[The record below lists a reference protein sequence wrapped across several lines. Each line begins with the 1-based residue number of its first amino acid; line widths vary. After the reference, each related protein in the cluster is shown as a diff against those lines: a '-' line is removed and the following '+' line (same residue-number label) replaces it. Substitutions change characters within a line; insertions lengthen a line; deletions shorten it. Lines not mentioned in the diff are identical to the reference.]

1 MDLLKKGFYL
11 IVLTIVFLLL
21 MAGSVSCAENTVF
34 TVNFDKIDA
43 NAVSGDDYVRAHL
56 QSESPALRVR
66 MHLTDS
72 PELQQEVS
80 LTISRSDT
88 CQVVF
93 EKRYGLIS
101 GDFQSEVIY
110 LPFSSSE
117 ITPYLITLQTDA
129 TRHVLPYLQKRGWEE
144 ASPME
149 ETAQQAAPEQPD
161 PAPAFETEADFSP
174 MENTE
179 EPPVND
185 ITD

>member
-1 MDLLKKGFYL
+1 MKLLKKGFCL
-11 IVLTIVFLLL
+11 IVSLLL

-34 TVNFDKIDA
+34 TVNFDKIDS
-43 NAVSGDDYVRAHL
+43 NAISRDDYVRSHL

-110 LPFSSSE
+110 LPFSNSE

-129 TRHVLPYLQKRGWEE
+129 TRHVLPYLQKRGWAE

-149 ETAQQAAPEQPD
+149 ETAQATAPDQPD
-161 PAPAFETEADFSP
+161 SAQTFETEAYFNA
-174 MENTE
+174 EETIE
-179 EPPVND
+179 EPFVND